1 MHNLT
6 RRRVEWAGAT
16 GTYPEHVEDDV
27 AGGPGWIIRA
37 ADLRPVVTDLEAFRA
52 GLAED
57 PLAEPIELLWTGNAG
72 AALQVLDVLRQTPRV
87 RALAADCHR
96 DLGDTAHAVS
106 EYDVLVAE
114 CVGTAREAVMRQHR
128 GKALL
133 ANGETERAVEDFQ
146 RAVELRGTADPVLLA
161 SAEQGLAVARARVDR
176 G

>member
-1 MHNLT
+1 MSLADQVGSSKLLT
-6 RRRVEWAGAT
+6 SAPSSPTW
-16 GTYPEHVEDDV
+16 
-27 AGGPGWIIRA
+27 
-37 ADLRPVVTDLEAFRA
+37 RPSE

-106 EYDVLVAE
+106 EYDALVAE

-146 RAVELRGTADPVLLA
+146 RAVELRRTADPVLLA